1 MPSSNDILPDKN
13 YLYGEF
19 QRGQRWRDRLA
30 AKLAHKAVDI
40 PEDED
45 VNLNVQNSH
54 GTGWKELV
62 AIAGL
67 LFCGGWLAKNAFKPP
82 AVPPAVPPAATS
94 PADSEYEVRFYDA
107 QGQLIEI
114 PRLPKAAKEPPNE
127 RKPTE

>member
-1 MPSSNDILPDKN
+1 MPNSNDILPDKD

-54 GTGWKELV
+54 GIGWKGLAV
-62 AIAGL
+62 IAGAL
-67 LFCGGWLAKNAFKPP
+67 LGGAWLAKDAFKPP
-82 AVPPAVPPAATS
+82 TLPPAATS
-94 PADSEYEVRFYDA
+94 PVDSEYEVRFYDA

-114 PRLPKAAKEPPNE
+114 PRLPKTE
-127 RKPTE
+127 RELPRE